1 MRIIGKT
8 LVALAS
14 AAVLVI
20 TGCAHQAQARGEP
33 DTPGRETWH
42 DTTTPHTMWACLG
55 RTLLIRYQDE
65 QATYTASI
73 AVAATDPDNFCGPR

>member
-1 MRIIGKT
+1 MRTVGKA

-14 AAVLVI
+14 AAVLVFS
-20 TGCAHQAQARGEP
+20 GCSSPARAKGEP

-55 RTLLIRYQDE
+55 RTLLIRYWDE
-65 QATYTASI
+65 RETYTASI
-73 AVAATDPDNFCGPR
+73 TAAATDPDNFCGPR